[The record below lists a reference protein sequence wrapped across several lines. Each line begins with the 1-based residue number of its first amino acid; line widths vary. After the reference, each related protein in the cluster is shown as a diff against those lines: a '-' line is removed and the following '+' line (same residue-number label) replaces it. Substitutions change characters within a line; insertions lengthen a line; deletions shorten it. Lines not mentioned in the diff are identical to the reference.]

1 MKAQLQFR
9 KLLNKVQ
16 DLHTVQGIGLFLIL
30 GLSLL
35 SFTADAR
42 GSELRLSTWDN
53 RQFEVEFDHQHY
65 FADRNFKLDDL
76 GSGQFRLKVYRQGG
90 NPYGGGGG
98 HMQVLYDGYITID
111 RNSRVKAAITRN
123 RSLRIIDVQRLSRGG
138 SYTACATSGYGN
150 QNNGYNNG
158 YNNGGYVTC
167 GGTLDYGY
175 DNQCLSQ
182 GEFNRI
188 LRAIDNAC
196 FDSDMLQVAK
206 QATRNQNMTSDQV
219 RIIMKKFSFESS
231 RLEYAKFG
239 YSRVV
244 DPNNYY
250 VVNESF
256 CFSSTIRQLD
266 DWLCQ
271 FQ

>member
-1 MKAQLQFR
+1 MKTQLQLR
-9 KLLNKVQ
+9 QVLNQVLGLHNVQ
-16 DLHTVQGIGLFLIL
+16 RIGLFLIL
-30 GLSLL
+30 GFSLL
-35 SFTADAR
+35 SFTAEAR

-53 RQFEVEFDHQHY
+53 CDFEIEFDHQHY
-65 FADRNFKLDDL
+65 FSDRNFSLNNL
-76 GSGQFRLKVYRQGG
+76 NAGQYRLKVYRQGG

-98 HMQVLYDGYITID
+98 HINMLFDGYIDIAH
-111 RNSRVKAAITRN
+111 NSRVKASITRN
-123 RSLRIIDVQRLSRGG
+123 RSLRILDVRRLGNGG
-138 SYTACATSGYGN
+138 SYTACASPGYGN
-150 QNNGYNNG
+150 QNNGYNSGHNSG
-158 YNNGGYVTC
+158 YGTC

-175 DNQCLSQ
+175 ANNCLSQ

-206 QATRNQNMTSDQV
+206 QATRNQLMTSDQV

-239 YSRVV
+239 FSRVV

-256 CFSSTIRQLD
+256 CFSSSIRELD
-266 DWLCQ
+266 NWLCQ